1 MLEESRRIL
10 AQLDI
15 RIPAQSRRIWQ
26 MSGAQREAVA
36 IARAV
41 YWNAQ
46 LMIMHHLQDVLDVAD
61 RIGVMRR
68 GRLVGERKASE
79 TDSSD
84 LIGLILGAER
94 FEAA

>member
-1 MLEESRRIL
+1 VIIISH
-10 AQLDI
+10 
-15 RIPAQSRRIWQ
+15 
-26 MSGAQREAVA
+26 
-36 IARAV
+36 
-41 YWNAQ
+41 N
-46 LMIMHHLQDVLDVAD
+46 LQDVVDVAD
-61 RIGVMRR
+61 RIVVMCR